1 MLLAGAALLGTGMT
15 GRGGARAASTTPP
28 DTVVKA
34 ASTLFVSAQLGGL
47 IRDWC
52 VAQAPAQQAAVEQGY
67 AAWRATF
74 GLPAIEAYLRR
85 SSPELVTRLTEAAQA
100 RQDEVNAQLAAESR
114 NPAADCANL
123 RDLLMTHADLAQQY
137 PQDYAQTA
145 QIRQGTVTA
154 APTPAPTG
162 TATAGTGGPFV
173 TGTEF
178 GPFYRSAI
186 LTRLVAAGGQAPFRP
201 GGTLKSAA
209 YTCLQ
214 KDTDENETLE
224 GTTRYT
230 LTLWADHGL
239 RATNLKRQWKANAP
253 SVLKDLAGRFTYD
266 ANTGAIQIDADY
278 DNRMLE
284 DLVVEV
290 GVYRGVGD
298 DAPRYNMFRALTGA
312 DGRMLLYG
320 QQTYGADSDT
330 TQTICT
336 PAGAP
341 AGLSPVE
348 AARREQAEQE
358 RIFNLYR
365 TTPGAGATPA
375 QIEGI
380 IHSYDNRYDGI
391 NVTGEERSV
400 LLLRD
405 GRAYLNLRWTPHDL
419 NVAAS
424 VKGEPQQW
432 TRWRRSGAAVQVQ
445 RGGQWEALKG
455 VPGLP
460 FQKNERLTGTYGH
473 ESAYTSGTLMWGATS
488 VWRQYYTFTP
498 DGRFTRS
505 ASQNLYGNMDD
516 GFTRTTG
523 SAASSNPD
531 EEGTYR
537 VSGYTLELRYRSGR
551 VDRTCGFFWDAK
563 RSRLVIGG
571 TTYSRK

>member
-1 MLLAGAALLGTGMT
+1 MGAGMT
-15 GRGGARAASTTPP
+15 GRGGTQAADTTAT
-28 DTVVKA
+28 DAVVKA

-52 VAQAPAQQAAVEQGY
+52 AAQAPAQRAGVDRGY
-67 AAWRATF
+67 AAWQATF

-85 SSPELVTRLTEAAQA
+85 SSPELVNRLSSAALA
-100 RQDEVNAQLAAESR
+100 RRQEVNRLLTGESQ
-114 NPAADCANL
+114 NPATDCANL
-123 RDLLMTHADLAQQY
+123 RDLLMRHADLGRQY
-137 PQDYAQTA
+137 PQEYALTA
-145 QIRQGTVTA
+145 QIRRGTATA
-154 APTPAPTG
+154 APAPVATTTG
-162 TATAGTGGPFV
+162 TAGTGGPFV
-173 TGTEF
+173 TDTEF

-186 LTRLVAAGGQAPFRP
+186 LTRLVAAGGRAPFRP
-201 GGTLKSAA
+201 GGALKSAA
-209 YTCLQ
+209 YTCVQ

-253 SVLKDLAGRFTYD
+253 YTLKDLVGRFTYD
-266 ANTGAIQIDADY
+266 ANTGTIQIDADY

-284 DLVVEV
+284 DLVVEA

-320 QQTYGADSDT
+320 QQAYGADSDT

-380 IHSYDNRYDGI
+380 VHSYDNRYDGG

-424 VKGEPQQW
+424 VTGEPGQW
-432 TRWRRSGAAVQVQ
+432 TRWRRIGGALQVQ
-445 RGGQWEALKG
+445 RGGQWEALKA

-505 ASQNLYGNMDD
+505 ASQNLYGTMDN
-516 GFTRTTG
+516 GATRTTG
-523 SAASSNPD
+523 SAGSSRPD
-531 EEGTYR
+531 EEGTYH

-551 VDRTCGFFWDAK
+551 VDRTYGFFWDAK